1 MKLCTTEWF
10 KIYIILL
17 GSLLQYDEG
26 KSKQYSTFIDKHRMP
41 AKGVLM
47 KKDWTPEQTEK
58 RRLILDAARELF
70 SKEGVSNVS
79 MRRIAAKV
87 NYSPALIYRYVK
99 NKEELLDQLRSEGYQ
114 ILLNRMARLDV
125 DPDPIKHLTD
135 LAVEYGGFGVDY
147 WEYYDLMFHMPI
159 QISDDGTVPV
169 KGYEAVLGMVRNAVE
184 RAIDAGHFAGCSV
197 DDAMFMSW
205 SQIHGLLSLYIS
217 GRTPFHI
224 GEERAKAL
232 LQEIPRHFLRIVATG
247 KK

>member
-1 MKLCTTEWF
+1 
-10 KIYIILL
+10 
-17 GSLLQYDEG
+17 
-26 KSKQYSTFIDKHRMP
+26 
-41 AKGVLM
+41 M

-184 RAIDAGHFAGCSV
+184 RAIDAGHFAGVLLTMLCSC
-197 DDAMFMSW
+197 
-205 SQIHGLLSLYIS
+205 HGHKSTVYSAFIFQVEHHFILVKNEQKRCFRKFRDTSY
-217 GRTPFHI
+217 
-224 GEERAKAL
+224 AL
-232 LQEIPRHFLRIVATG
+232 
-247 KK
+247 

>member
-1 MKLCTTEWF
+1 
-10 KIYIILL
+10 
-17 GSLLQYDEG
+17 
-26 KSKQYSTFIDKHRMP
+26 
-41 AKGVLM
+41 M

-70 SKEGVSNVS
+70 SKEGVGNVS

-99 NKEELLDQLRSEGYQ
+99 NKEELLDQLRAEGYQ
-114 ILLNRMARLDV
+114 ILLNRLARLEEA
-125 DPDPIKHLTD
+125 PDPIQHLSN
-135 LAVEYGGFGVDY
+135 LAIEYGSFGVDY

-159 QISDDGTVPV
+159 QLAEDGSMPA
-169 KGYEAVLGMVRNAVE
+169 KGYEAVLSMVQNAVK

-197 DDAMFMSW
+197 EDAMFMSW

-217 GRTPFHI
+217 GRTTFHV
-224 GEERAKAL
+224 GEERAREL

-247 KK
+247 KQ